1 VKLKALAMSVLG
13 TTLVGGAAV
22 PLGQP
27 GAVGGTCDR
36 ACLNALVDQYL
47 AALVAHDPS
56 RLPLA
61 KTVRFTEN
69 GQTLKLGDG
78 LWGPVSGLGTYKLCF
93 ADPQAGQVGFFGVVE
108 ENGHPQILAL
118 RLKVEARLISEI
130 ETIVARKHPNAFC
143 QPEGLID
150 QPIFSESLELS
161 ERRSRQE
168 MIAIADSYFEGL
180 EQATGKL
187 TPFAPNC
194 TRIENGMV
202 TANSPDGNP
211 MQKLTASEQFDTGFS
226 VFITEIRERRY
237 PVVDEERG
245 LVYSIIFFDHAGTV
259 TTVKLTNGTIL
270 NVPPP
275 YDTPFTWMIGE
286 LFKIGDGKI
295 QHIEAVLVP
304 VPYHMPSGWVQ
315 TV

>member
-1 VKLKALAMSVLG
+1 MRLKTLAMSVLG
-13 TTLVGGAAV
+13 AMLMGRAA
-22 PLGQP
+22 GQP
-27 GAVGGTCDR
+27 GRAEAVDVRCDR
-36 ACLNALVDQYL
+36 ACLNALINQYL
-47 AALVAHDPS
+47 AALVTHDPS

-61 KTVRFTEN
+61 ETCKFTEN

-78 LWGPVSGLGTYKLCF
+78 LWGPASGFGTYKLYI
-93 ADPQAGQVGFFGVVE
+93 ADPEAGQVGFFGVVE

-118 RLKVEARLISEI
+118 RLKVEDRLISEI
-130 ETIVARKHPNAFC
+130 ETIVARK
-143 QPEGLID
+143 QPDSFGEPEALVD
-150 QPIFSESLELS
+150 QPIVSESLAPS

-168 MIAIADSYFEGL
+168 MVALADSYFEGL

-194 TRIENGMV
+194 TRIENGVV
-202 TANSPDGNP
+202 TANDPEGNP

-259 TTVKLTNGTIL
+259 TTVKMTDGTIL
-270 NVPPP
+270 TVPPP
-275 YDTPFTWMIGE
+275 YDTPFTKRRRMPRTVSGDESANTVE
-286 LFKIGDGKI
+286 LLRI
-295 QHIEAVLVP
+295 A
-304 VPYHMPSGWVQ
+304 S
-315 TV
+315 